1 MLLVSSLIDQCILTL
16 SPFIFL
22 KETSDYNRTE
32 ITVEFQPGNV
42 TQTVNVPIVD
52 DMVLEGL
59 ESFSAT
65 LIPNQP
71 NVVVPDESSNADIT
85 IIDDDASTISFS
97 TDDVRVDEGNLT
109 ARVCLMLSAPLST
122 SLDVIVTLTPG
133 SG

>member
-1 MLLVSSLIDQCILTL
+1 MLLVSSLIYQLILTL
-16 SPFIFL
+16 SPILFL
-22 KETSDYNRTE
+22 TETSDYNRTE

-59 ESFSAT
+59 EAFSAT

-109 ARVCLMLSAPLST
+109 AQVCLMLSAPLST
-122 SLDVIVTLTPG
+122 SLDVMVTSTPG

>member
-1 MLLVSSLIDQCILTL
+1 MLLVSSLIDQCILNSLLLT
-16 SPFIFL
+16 
-22 KETSDYNRTE
+22 ETSDYNRTE

-52 DMVLEGL
+52 DTVLEGL
-59 ESFSAT
+59 EAFSAT

-71 NVVVPDESSNADIT
+71 NVVVPDESSNANIT
-85 IIDDDASTISFS
+85 IIDDDASAISFS

-109 ARVCLMLSAPLST
+109 ARARVCLMLSAPLST
-122 SLDVIVTLTPG
+122 SLDVMVTSTPG

>member
-16 SPFIFL
+16 SPFLFL
-22 KETSDYNRTE
+22 KETSDYNRIE
-32 ITVEFQPGNV
+32 ITVEFQPGIV

-59 ESFSAT
+59 EAFSAT

-85 IIDDDASTISFS
+85 IIDNDSKHWNILIRSSIMCIYMYSSIKVLQLALWRQNT
-97 TDDVRVDEGNLT
+97 V
-109 ARVCLMLSAPLST
+109 
-122 SLDVIVTLTPG
+122 
-133 SG
+133 